1 MRYFTFLLALF
12 LVGCGTYS
20 ANIPSIKPYKLDI
33 QQGNV
38 VTPKM
43 MLQLRPG
50 MNKTQVRFIMGTP
63 LLTDTFHADRWDY
76 FYQMLKDG
84 EVHERRRIILVFE
97 DDKLV
102 SVRGDVIPA
111 GGDGKM
117 TVEPITEPK
126 SGTLNPKEDEK
137 GLLDKLKFWGG
148 DEKKPATVT
157 PEAPKAEPV
166 KEEAK
171 PETKSEP
178 VPAPKAEP
186 EAVAKPAQKEE
197 KGLLD
202 KLKFWESD
210 DKKPAEMKPEP
221 KLEVKPEAKSEPE
234 PVLEFKPEPAPVPA
248 PEANPEPVPVVAPQA
263 EPAPEPAPA
272 PNAEV
277 KPEPAPEPVAKP
289 EENEKKGL
297 LDKLKFWG
305 DDAPAAPKVEPKP
318 APVIEFK
325 PEIKPEPMPEP
336 EVVKPAPKAPVA
348 VDKPIPKPSKDLP
361 PEDAPDY
368 FEKMLEKIGF

>member
-1 MRYFTFLLALF
+1 MRYFIFLLALF
-12 LVGCGTYS
+12 LAGCGTYS

-33 QQGNV
+33 QQGNA

-84 EVHERRRIILVFE
+84 DVIERRRIILVFE
-97 DDKLV
+97 DDKLIT
-102 SVRGDVIPA
+102 VRGDVIPA

-126 SGTLNPKEDEK
+126 SGTMTPKEKEEK
-137 GLLDKLKFWGG
+137 GLLDKLKFWGS

-157 PEAPKAEPV
+157 PEAPKTEPAKV
-166 KEEAK
+166 ETK
-171 PETKSEP
+171 PEIKPEP

-186 EAVAKPAQKEE
+186 EPVAKPVQKEE

-202 KLKFWESD
+202 KLKFWEDD
-210 DKKPAEMKPEP
+210 DKKPAEIKPEP
-221 KLEVKPEAKSEPE
+221 KPEIKPEPE
-234 PVLEFKPEPAPVPA
+234 PVIEFKPEPV
-248 PEANPEPVPVVAPQA
+248 
-263 EPAPEPAPA
+263 PEPAPT
-272 PNAEV
+272 PKVEV
-277 KPEPAPEPVAKP
+277 KPEPVPEPVAKP
-289 EENEKKGL
+289 EEKEKKGL
-297 LDKLKFWG
+297 LDRLEFWG
-305 DDAPAAPKVEPKP
+305 DDAPAAPKVESKP
-318 APVIEFK
+318 APEVKPEPVIEFKPEVK

-336 EVVKPAPKAPVA
+336 KVVKPAPKAPVA
-348 VDKPIPKPSKDLP
+348 VEKPIPKPSKDLP